1 MKAWVKVTETAV
13 AAEFPY
19 FDCLLAFEVLNLSK
33 QPKGHRSAEERRAE
47 SQERDAA
54 NIARLA
60 LLLHLDRE
68 ELFTQLIDHRPIA
81 RRILVSESTT
91 NFEAWKAAVQRTQR
105 SSYGREKHPATTLT
119 ELLVAY

>member
-1 MKAWVKVTETAV
+1 MTLVYLSPDAV
-13 AAEFPY
+13 PSRQTFIAEPQT
-19 FDCLLAFEVLNLSK
+19 LN
-33 QPKGHRSAEERRAE
+33 P
-47 SQERDAA
+47 
-54 NIARLA
+54 IARLA